1 MKVTTTTV
9 LTFGLINILSPALA
23 DPASECSNQAA
34 SQVEVG
40 DCLAKVEA
48 NVDAVIDFTLELATG
63 AAKELDQVTERTEA
77 IPALTNAQTSWNTY
91 RDKHCAFV
99 GTTFGGGSG
108 TGIAIRSCRIE
119 LGRQR
124 IAELMKFAQ

>member
-1 MKVTTTTV
+1 MKIATLTV
-9 LTFGLINILSPALA
+9 LALGFISIISPAQA
-23 DPASECSNQAA
+23 DPTSECNNQAA
-34 SQVEVG
+34 NQVEVG
-40 DCLAKVEA
+40 NCLAKVAA

-77 IPALTNAQTSWNTY
+77 IPALTNAQAAWNTY
-91 RDKHCAFV
+91 RDTHCAFV

-124 IAELMKFAQ
+124 ITELMNFTQ